1 MEFLDAGQQPA
12 LFFEAGS
19 VAPGQ
24 FQLRNLHHQVF
35 TLRQKFVQ
43 RRIEQTNSDRIACHL
58 AVEPD
63 EILFLQRQELIE
75 KLFPLLF
82 RPRQDHLLHNR
93 DAILGEEHML
103 RPTESN
109 PFRTKATRDV
119 CLIRDVCIGADVEFP
134 YAVGP

>member
-1 MEFLDAGQQPA
+1 MEFLDAGQQPTR
-12 LFFEAGS
+12 FFEPGS

-43 RRIEQTNSDRIACHL
+43 RRIEQTNGDRIARHL
-58 AVEPD
+58 AIEPD

-75 KLFPLLF
+75 KLFSLLF
-82 RPRQDHLLHNR
+82 GPRQDHLLHNR

-109 PFRTKATRDV
+109 PFRTEAARNFRLV
-119 CLIRDVCIGADVEFP
+119 RHVRIGADAKRP
-134 YAVGP
+134 HAVGP